1 MTTLTATRP
10 ASSPVSTS
18 PTQTARRP
26 TTFNPKA
33 PTWLKDLTFDE
44 VKPADFAQVIG
55 LLGRGMRD
63 NPAHIAALG
72 ADPEVRLRR
81 IQRLFGGVLGS
92 GMEIQLTAARR
103 PDGVIVGVCGK
114 AAPGAC
120 QPRFTTKLK
129 LLPVVFANG
138 PRAGLRTM
146 RWMGVWAKR
155 DLPERHWHLGP
166 VAIDAEYQGFGIG
179 TALMIRFCAEMDAAG
194 EVAYLETD
202 KPINV
207 RFYERFGFETVGE
220 QPVLGTT
227 NWFMRRAPRPVN

>member
-1 MTTLTATRP
+1 
-10 ASSPVSTS
+10 
-18 PTQTARRP
+18 
-26 TTFNPKA
+26 
-33 PTWLKDLTFDE
+33 
-44 VKPADFAQVIG
+44 
-55 LLGRGMRD
+55 
-63 NPAHIAALG
+63 
-72 ADPEVRLRR
+72 
-81 IQRLFGGVLGS
+81 
-92 GMEIQLTAARR
+92 MEIQLTAARS

-129 LLPVVFANG
+129 MLPVVFANG
-138 PRAGLRTM
+138 LRAGLWTM

-207 RFYERFGFETVGE
+207 RFYQRCGLDLCRLIRNGVEASRRVKPSIPVTGADGVPIRHELEFE
-220 QPVLGTT
+220 LI
-227 NWFMRRAPRPVN
+227 MR